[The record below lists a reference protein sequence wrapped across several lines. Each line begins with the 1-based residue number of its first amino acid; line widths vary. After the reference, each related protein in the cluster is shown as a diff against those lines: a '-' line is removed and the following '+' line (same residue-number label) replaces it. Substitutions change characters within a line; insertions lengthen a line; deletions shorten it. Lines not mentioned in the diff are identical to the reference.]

1 MQTARWNNHTFT
13 VSPQVI
19 RGFTGLSV
27 KGSSETEEMESG
39 DQYHIARKAGKP
51 AEVSLT
57 ALLNAAT
64 GCKVRE
70 EAMAFVTDAR
80 AGAANY
86 FYVGGKKLMTCQL
99 MLIDASVDEV
109 QINPR
114 GIWTSAQVK
123 LTLKQCGGN
132 AGGFGGGTP
141 VNGKDDGGGGGSGG
155 GKGNGS
161 NKTSVNT
168 MSAATRARMAA
179 KNKSKKGKEKRP
191 AVRSAVNT
199 INNIVNRA
207 KAASKKSGGTPR
219 RGGGGGGMGGRSSAV
234 MMVR

>member
-27 KGSSETEEMESG
+27 KGSSETEDMESG

-86 FYVGGKKLMTCQL
+86 FYIGGKKLMTCQL

-114 GIWTSAQVK
+114 GVWTSAQVK

-155 GKGNGS
+155 KGNGS

-168 MSAATRARMAA
+168 MSAATRAKMAA

-207 KAASKKSGGTPR
+207 KAASKKSVKPAG
-219 RGGGGGGMGGRSSAV
+219 GGGGGGMGGRSSAV

>member
-27 KGSSETEEMESG
+27 KGSSETEDMESG

-86 FYVGGKKLMTCQL
+86 FYIGGKKLMTCQL

-114 GIWTSAQVK
+114 GVWTSAQVK

-141 VNGKDDGGGGGSGG
+141 VNGKDDGGGGGGG

-168 MSAATRARMAA
+168 MSAATRAKMAA
-179 KNKSKKGKEKRP
+179 KNKSKKAKEKRS

-207 KAASKKSGGTPR
+207 KAASKKSVKPTG
-219 RGGGGGGMGGRSSAV
+219 GGGGGGMGGRSSAV

>member
-1 MQTARWNNHTFT
+1 METARWNNHTFT

-27 KGSSETEEMESG
+27 KGSSETEDMESG

-141 VNGKDDGGGGGSGG
+141 VNGKDDGGGGG
-155 GKGNGS
+155 KGNGS

-179 KNKSKKGKEKRP
+179 KNKSKEGKEKRP

-207 KAASKKSGGTPR
+207 KAASKKSVRPA
-219 RGGGGGGMGGRSSAV
+219 GGGGGGMGGRSSAV